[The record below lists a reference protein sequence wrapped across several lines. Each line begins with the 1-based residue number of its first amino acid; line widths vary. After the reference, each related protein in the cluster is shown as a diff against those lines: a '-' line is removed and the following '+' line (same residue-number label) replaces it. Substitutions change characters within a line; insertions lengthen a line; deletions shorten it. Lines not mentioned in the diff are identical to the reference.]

1 MRSKKIFIITIAL
14 LLIIGTGS
22 FVFAGDGEEL
32 DVDNRQNSPTNNIT
46 PIQKDDTE
54 TKNDSNVG
62 NNTDITIP
70 TIPDEDNNQEERNP
84 SSSNNTNNNINNN
97 GSNSSN
103 NSQVSNNKPSVS
115 NPDETTKPSTPT
127 DPIKPSTPDVE
138 EKPEEKPTEPTTPVT
153 PPTPEDPISKT
164 LEVKNIT
171 ISNNNGYK
179 KTIDPINVQIT
190 FNEPVSNFENVNMG
204 SSSWDKDANTLTIVG
219 ITENKKHTIKAYD
232 GKGKYIN
239 VDFETRNYFSDE
251 PIINTIVGSDGSI
264 KLVMSS
270 NKEITDP
277 SWTKEDDGTYTK
289 VIDKFEDCDVVIIDG
304 EAIVIPYTPP
314 ATLEFKSDNMNE
326 NNKYEYTNKAVITFT
341 SVTGKELEPIEGWEL
356 SEDRLSI
363 SKVVYET
370 IQNKVEVIITDI
382 EGNKTIESY
391 IVLNVDS
398 EIPTLNSLKVISVKP
413 DNKVEVQFTTKI
425 LKSIPDGWGKADNK
439 MKKFKKDVDINKEE
453 PVVIIDKWGNVGYY
467 YIKVQIDSSNNA
479 NVTQRD
485 ATETEI
491 KDLRELYNL
500 N

>member
-62 NNTDITIP
+62 NDTDITIP
-70 TIPDEDNNQEERNP
+70 TIPDEDDNQEERNP

-314 ATLEFKSDNMNE
+314 ASLESTSDNKNE
-326 NNKYEYTNKAVITFT
+326 SGTYEFANKATVTIT
-341 SVTGKELEPIEGWEL
+341 SITGKKLEPLEGWEL
-356 SEDRLSI
+356 SDDGLSL
-363 SKVVYET
+363 SKIVYENT
-370 IQNKVEVIITDI
+370 IKEITITDI
-382 EGNKTIESY
+382 EGNKSNIKISV
-391 IVLNVDS
+391 ININS
-398 EIPTLNSLKVISVKP
+398 EIPKLNNLKPIKIIEEDGVK
-413 DNKVEVQFTTKI
+413 KVEVRFTTKT
-425 LKSIPDGWGKADNK
+425 LKVTPIEWTTDRGMKTVTGKIKNNDEK
-439 MKKFKKDVDINKEE
+439 
-453 PVVIIDKWGNVGYY
+453 PVALIDKWGNEAYY
-467 YIKVQIDSSNNA
+467 YVRAEIDSNGVA

-485 ATETEI
+485 ATEDEI
-491 KDLRELYNL
+491 IKLKEQYNL